1 MAEHQFVLM
10 WDCYGLEYIEDVT
23 VAQQQQMMDVLRGAE
38 RKTRPF
44 SLSMLQL
51 RAQANPQRNYE
62 IYFVTATDG
71 ITADDIREM
80 FENSPQ
86 TAADTIRRIGHQ
98 FYSNRATDDDKVR
111 IR

>member
-1 MAEHQFVLM
+1 MAQHQFVLM

-23 VAQQQQMMDVLRGAE
+23 MIEQQRMMTVLCGKE
-38 RKTRPF
+38 KTTRPF
-44 SLSMLQL
+44 SLSMLQM

-62 IYFVTATDG
+62 IYFVSATDG
-71 ITADDIREM
+71 ITAEDIREM
-80 FENSPQ
+80 FENAPQ
-86 TAADTIRRIGHQ
+86 QAADTIRGIGHK